1 MPRRPPKVIRPV
13 DPRAEAALD
22 AALTASF
29 PASHPIAVLVR
40 AAKWAPV
47 PSRGPRG
54 SARRSLSIPIPE
66 EGHPAVTYSSIMTL
80 VDGSQAAVQRARVA
94 ATLAARFDARL
105 TGTFPQPPLPLS
117 AWDEPVYWGMPPVI
131 PPAVPPEILA
141 AHTRRTEAQG
151 EEARLAFEATAAAA
165 GCRSEW
171 LVLASDMGE
180 GVVEL
185 TRRTDLT
192 VLPPGRLPTVGHAGA
207 APVDLVLASGGPA
220 LILPDRVADPAP
232 GRRVVVAW
240 NGSREAA
247 RAVRD
252 AWPFLS
258 TAESIHVVV
267 VAPGEAE
274 GPDSL
279 LQRYFEDH
287 GCTAEVVVVR
297 EADAGAADILRR
309 QAEALKADLIV
320 MGLYGHSRLRETVLG
335 GVSHDLLRDPPVALL
350 VSH

>member
-1 MPRRPPKVIRPV
+1 M
-13 DPRAEAALD
+13 
-22 AALTASF
+22 TF
-29 PASHPIAVLVR
+29 
-40 AAKWAPV
+40 
-47 PSRGPRG
+47 
-54 SARRSLSIPIPE
+54 
-66 EGHPAVTYSSIMTL
+66 SSILTL
-80 VDGSQAAVQRARVA
+80 MDGSQAAVQRARIA
-94 ATLAARFDARL
+94 AALAARFDARL
-105 TGTFPQPPLPLS
+105 TGVFPRPPLPLS
-117 AWDEPVYWGMPPVI
+117 AWDEPVYWGLPPVV

-141 AHTRRTEAQG
+141 AHERRTDAQG
-151 EEARLAFEATAAAA
+151 EAARLAFEAAAADA
-165 GCRSEW
+165 GCRSDW
-171 LVLASDMGE
+171 RVLASDMGE

-192 VLPPGRLPTVGHAGA
+192 VLPPGRLPTIGPAGVA
-207 APVDLVLASGGPA
+207 AADLALGGGGPA

-240 NGSREAA
+240 NGGREAA

-258 TAESIHVVV
+258 TAEAVRVVV
-267 VAPGEAE
+267 VAPGAAE

-279 LQRYFEDH
+279 MQRWFEDH
-287 GCTAEVVVVR
+287 GCNAEVVVVR
-297 EADAGAADILRR
+297 EADAGAGDAVRR

-335 GVSHDLLRDPPVALL
+335 GVSHGLLRDPPVALF

>member
-1 MPRRPPKVIRPV
+1 M
-13 DPRAEAALD
+13 
-22 AALTASF
+22 
-29 PASHPIAVLVR
+29 
-40 AAKWAPV
+40 
-47 PSRGPRG
+47 
-54 SARRSLSIPIPE
+54 
-66 EGHPAVTYSSIMTL
+66 TYSSIMTL
-80 VDGSQAAVQRARVA
+80 MDGSQAAVQRARIA

-105 TGTFPQPPLPLS
+105 TGAFPQPPLPLS

-141 AHTRRTEAQG
+141 AHRRRTEAQG
-151 EEARLAFEATAAAA
+151 EEARLAFEAAAAAA
-165 GCRSEW
+165 GCRSDW
-171 LVLASDMGE
+171 LVLASDVGG

-207 APVDLVLASGGPA
+207 AAADLALAGGGPA

-232 GRRVVVAW
+232 GRRVAVAW

-258 TAESIHVVV
+258 TAEAVHVVV
-267 VAPGEAE
+267 IAPTQAD
-274 GPDSL
+274 GPDSR
-279 LQRYFEDH
+279 LQRWFEQH

-297 EADAGAADILRR
+297 EADTVAAEILRR
-309 QAEALKADLIV
+309 QVEALDADLIV
-320 MGLYGHSRLRETVLG
+320 MGLFGHSRLRETVLG
-335 GVSHDLLRDPPVALL
+335 GVSRDLLLDPPVALL

>member
-1 MPRRPPKVIRPV
+1 M
-13 DPRAEAALD
+13 
-22 AALTASF
+22 
-29 PASHPIAVLVR
+29 
-40 AAKWAPV
+40 
-47 PSRGPRG
+47 
-54 SARRSLSIPIPE
+54 
-66 EGHPAVTYSSIMTL
+66 TYSSILTL
-80 VDGSQAAVQRARVA
+80 MDGSQAAVQRARIA

-105 TGTFPQPPLPLS
+105 TGVFAQPPLPLS

-141 AHTRRTEAQG
+141 AHERRTEVQG

-165 GCRSEW
+165 GCRSSW

-192 VLPPGRLPTVGHAGA
+192 VLPPGRLPTVGPAGA
-207 APVDLVLASGGPA
+207 DAADLALASSGPA
-220 LILPDRVADPAP
+220 LILPDRAADPAP

-258 TAESIHVVV
+258 TAESVHVVV

-297 EADAGAADILRR
+297 EADRGAADILRR

>member
-1 MPRRPPKVIRPV
+1 M
-13 DPRAEAALD
+13 
-22 AALTASF
+22 
-29 PASHPIAVLVR
+29 
-40 AAKWAPV
+40 
-47 PSRGPRG
+47 
-54 SARRSLSIPIPE
+54 
-66 EGHPAVTYSSIMTL
+66 TYSSILTL
-80 VDGSQAAVQRARVA
+80 MDGGQAAVQRARIA

-105 TGTFPQPPLPLS
+105 TGVFPQPALPLS

-141 AHTRRTEAQG
+141 AHERRTEAQG
-151 EEARLAFEATAAAA
+151 EEARLAFEAAAAAA
-165 GCRSEW
+165 GCRSDW
-171 LVLASDMGE
+171 RVLSPDTGA

-192 VLPPGRLPTVGHAGA
+192 VLPPGRLPTVGPAGVA
-207 APVDLVLASGGPA
+207 ATDLALGGGGPA

-240 NGSREAA
+240 NGGREAA
-247 RAVRD
+247 RALRD

-258 TAESIHVVV
+258 RAESVHVVV
-267 VAPGEAE
+267 VVPGEAE

-297 EADAGAADILRR
+297 EADAGAADALRR
-309 QAEALKADLIV
+309 QAEVLKADLIV

>member
-1 MPRRPPKVIRPV
+1 M
-13 DPRAEAALD
+13 
-22 AALTASF
+22 
-29 PASHPIAVLVR
+29 
-40 AAKWAPV
+40 
-47 PSRGPRG
+47 
-54 SARRSLSIPIPE
+54 
-66 EGHPAVTYSSIMTL
+66 TYSSIMTL
-80 VDGSQAAVQRARVA
+80 MDGSQAAVHRARIA

-105 TGTFPQPPLPLS
+105 TGAFPQPPLPLS

-141 AHTRRTEAQG
+141 AHRRRTEAQG
-151 EEARLAFEATAAAA
+151 EEARLAFEAAAAAA
-165 GCRSEW
+165 GCRSDW

-192 VLPPGRLPTVGHAGA
+192 VLPPGRLPTVGHAGVA
-207 APVDLVLASGGPA
+207 AADLALAGGGPA

-232 GRRVVVAW
+232 GRRVAVAW

-258 TAESIHVVV
+258 TAEAVHVVV
-267 VAPGEAE
+267 IAPTQAD
-274 GPDSL
+274 GPDSR
-279 LQRYFEDH
+279 LQRWFEQH

-297 EADAGAADILRR
+297 EADTVAAEILRR
-309 QAEALKADLIV
+309 QVEALDADLIV
-320 MGLYGHSRLRETVLG
+320 MGLFGHSRLRETVLG
-335 GVSHDLLRDPPVALL
+335 GVSRDLLLDPPVALL

>member
-1 MPRRPPKVIRPV
+1 M
-13 DPRAEAALD
+13 
-22 AALTASF
+22 
-29 PASHPIAVLVR
+29 
-40 AAKWAPV
+40 
-47 PSRGPRG
+47 
-54 SARRSLSIPIPE
+54 
-66 EGHPAVTYSSIMTL
+66 TYSSILTL
-80 VDGSQAAVQRARVA
+80 MDGSQAAVQRARIA

-105 TGTFPQPPLPLS
+105 TGAFPQPPLPLS

-151 EEARLAFEATAAAA
+151 EEARLAFEAAAAAA
-165 GCRSEW
+165 GCRSDW

-207 APVDLVLASGGPA
+207 AAADLALASGGPA
-220 LILPDRVADPAP
+220 LILPDRVADSAP
-232 GRRVVVAW
+232 GARVVVAW

-258 TAESIHVVV
+258 AADAVQVVV
-267 VAPGEAE
+267 IAPSDAD
-274 GPDSL
+274 GPDSR
-279 LQRYFEDH
+279 LQRWFEEH
-287 GCTAEVVVVR
+287 GCTVEVVVVR
-297 EADAGAADILRR
+297 EPDAAAADVLRR
-309 QAEALKADLIV
+309 QIESLDADLVV
-320 MGLYGHSRLRETVLG
+320 MGLYGHSRLRETILG
-335 GVSHDLLRDPPVALL
+335 GVSRNLLGDPPVSML